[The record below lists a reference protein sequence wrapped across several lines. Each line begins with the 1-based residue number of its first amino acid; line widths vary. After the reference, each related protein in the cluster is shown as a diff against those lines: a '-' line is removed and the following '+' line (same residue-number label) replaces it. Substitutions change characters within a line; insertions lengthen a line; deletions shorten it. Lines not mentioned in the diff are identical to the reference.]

1 MRGLDG
7 GGSSALRFVLIMGV
21 VNLFG
26 DLTYEGGAAIN
37 GQFLG
42 MLGASAA
49 AISIIAGTGEF
60 LGYALRPVAGWIAD
74 RSRAYWAVTFA
85 GYAINL
91 CAVPAMALA
100 GSWELAAALIIA
112 ERVGRAMRKPTV
124 ETMISYTTGE
134 LGRGWAF
141 GLNTALD
148 EAGATLGP
156 LIAALI
162 LFLRGDYRTAYALL
176 TISVVLAITA
186 LIAAR
191 LTFPVPERLEQ
202 GRTATAKTLG
212 LPYWL
217 YMGAGALF
225 AAGLLSYE
233 LGAYHLE
240 RTRTVPPEW
249 IPVLLAFSTGS
260 GVAANLI
267 LGRLYDWSN
276 KVALTVG
283 IVLSACFAPVLLQG
297 GFAMAVIAMPLWG
310 IGYAVQDTL
319 MKAIIAGLLP
329 EGRRGLGFGMF
340 YSAYGGGWLLGSVAM
355 GLLYDRSTLALAA
368 FVAAAQLAS
377 LPIFLLARREAR
389 RETRSKRSQ

>member
-1 MRGLDG
+1 MRGLDS

-37 GQFLG
+37 GQFLA

-49 AISIIAGTGEF
+49 AISVIAGIGEF

-74 RSRAYWAVTFA
+74 RSRAYWAITFA

-91 CAVPAMALA
+91 CAVPAMLLA
-100 GSWELAAALIIA
+100 GSWELAGALIIA
-112 ERVGRAMRKPTV
+112 ERAGRAVRKPTV

-176 TISVVLAITA
+176 TISVVLAIMA

-212 LPYWL
+212 LP
-217 YMGAGALF
+217 
-225 AAGLLSYE
+225 
-233 LGAYHLE
+233 
-240 RTRTVPPEW
+240 
-249 IPVLLAFSTGS
+249 LLA
-260 GVAANLI
+260 LH
-267 LGRLYDWSN
+267 
-276 KVALTVG
+276 
-283 IVLSACFAPVLLQG
+283 
-297 GFAMAVIAMPLWG
+297 
-310 IGYAVQDTL
+310 
-319 MKAIIAGLLP
+319 
-329 EGRRGLGFGMF
+329 GRR
-340 YSAYGGGWLLGSVAM
+340 
-355 GLLYDRSTLALAA
+355 RALCRR
-368 FVAAAQLAS
+368 VAQL
-377 LPIFLLARREAR
+377 
-389 RETRSKRSQ
+389 